1 MSQSSLTELA
11 APDLARENEKLRKI
25 VKALHGRMIQEQ
37 GIYIYMVCVW
47 LSPLLIIWILKGGFW
62 RRPSPPPRIIIV
74 MKSVP
79 PPIPPPVVSRMDDTP
94 TDNDDQS
101 FAA

>member
-1 MSQSSLTELA
+1 MNSNPTE
-11 APDLARENEKLRKI
+11 
-25 VKALHGRMIQEQ
+25 ALNLLEPVFHFLDRLIQEQ

-62 RRPSPPPRIIIV
+62 RKSPPPPRIIIV
-74 MKSVP
+74 TKSD
-79 PPIPPPVVSRMDDTP
+79 PPPVPPKLPPPVISRTDAPP
-94 TDNDDQS
+94 TDNDEQS

>member
-1 MSQSSLTELA
+1 MNSNPTE
-11 APDLARENEKLRKI
+11 
-25 VKALHGRMIQEQ
+25 ALNLVVPIFHFLDRMIQEQ

-62 RRPSPPPRIIIV
+62 RKPLPPHRIIIV
-74 MKSVP
+74 RKFGP
-79 PPIPPPVVSRMDDTP
+79 PPIPPPLLPPVVSRTDDPP